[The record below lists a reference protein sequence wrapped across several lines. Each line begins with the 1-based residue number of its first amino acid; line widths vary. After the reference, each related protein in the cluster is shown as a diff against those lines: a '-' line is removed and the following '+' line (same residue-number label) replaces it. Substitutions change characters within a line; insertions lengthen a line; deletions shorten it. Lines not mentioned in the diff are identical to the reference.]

1 MARRRSEPK
10 VFFPWE
16 RKRGVLGALSRARV
30 RQVLLVIAAV
40 AFIALLRHRE
50 ESAAAVRATR
60 ATITTAERAVAMYRA
75 DHAGDCPKALAD
87 LVAGGY
93 ARSVPVDGWGR
104 PLRVTCPGR
113 KDPLGF
119 DVSSDGPDGLPG
131 GLDRVE

>member
-1 MARRRSEPK
+1 MARRSQRR

-16 RKRGVLGALSRARV
+16 RKRGLLGLVGRARTRIV
-30 RQVLLVIAAV
+30 IGVVAVVTLILVV
-40 AFIALLRHRE
+40 HGRE
-50 ESAAAVRATR
+50 EQAAAVRATR
-60 ATITTAERAVAMYRA
+60 ATITTTMRAVASWRA
-75 DHAGDCPKALAD
+75 DHPGKCPGGFGE

-93 ARSVPVDGWGR
+93 ARDVPVDAWGR

-113 KDPLGF
+113 RDTQGF